1 MKLEKIIRNN
11 SQGNKSYGE
20 YSSNLS
26 LDLKQ
31 IKNLTPELFLR
42 ALLLLGMR
50 ASTKKRLLVEPD
62 LLNGDLVEM
71 NRIVTKYDDVEYAT
85 NKSNK
90 TVGAMAEDR
99 CTEISGTEEEKPA
112 WQQSGSRRAF
122 SHPFSKPWYAE
133 CAEDKSGRTDCKFCG
148 SPNHEITGCHV
159 LAES

>member
-1 MKLEKIIRNN
+1 
-11 SQGNKSYGE
+11 
-20 YSSNLS
+20 
-26 LDLKQ
+26 
-31 IKNLTPELFLR
+31 
-42 ALLLLGMR
+42 MR

-90 TVGAMAEDR
+90 AVGAMAEDR

-133 CAEDKSGRTDCKFCG
+133 CAEDKSGVRIWFHDANIPLTRSSRVTRSING
-148 SPNHEITGCHV
+148 PVPV
-159 LAES
+159 LHSE